1 MLIKP
6 AIALFEFESVAYGIA
21 AGDAMVKRA
30 PLELLRSGT
39 VQPGRYLVLIGGGE
53 GEVEEALSAGRDAGG
68 SALLDVV
75 HLPRVHE
82 DVFAAL
88 QGRRKPEMS
97 DALGIVETRT
107 VAGAIHA
114 ADAALKGV
122 SVSLIELRLAD
133 GLGGKGIILLTGTVA
148 DVEAGVDLAVRSLSG
163 ADQLVAEMIIP
174 QIHAEMSEEVLAATR
189 FRDRVQDRTS
199 DSGWD
204 SQSS

>member
-1 MLIKP
+1 MKP
-6 AIALFEFESVAYGIA
+6 AIALLEFESIAYGIA

-30 PLELLRSGT
+30 PLELLRCGT

-68 SALLDVV
+68 AALLDVV

-88 QGRRKPEMS
+88 QGERQVEMS

-122 SVSLIELRLAD
+122 AVSLIELRLAD

-148 DVEAGVDLAVRSLSG
+148 DVEAGVELGISVLSG
-163 ADQLVAEMIIP
+163 ADQLVADMIIP
-174 QIHAEMSEEVLAATR
+174 QIHAEMVDELLAATR
-189 FRDRVQDRTS
+189 FRDRMQNRRS
-199 DSGWD
+199 DSSWD
-204 SQSS
+204 GQCAAS